1 MKDRNSFIWYS
12 QPGVDDKLEEI
23 SDGARTNDMIPGYGI
38 GFSTNECLPTENK
51 IRNIKM
57 KCQNAIE
64 SDHITIPEPTSLDGS
79 LNAIGYSNSSPTSCQ
94 RITNVQNKVFCQRKQ
109 LQEQNHIVSEM
120 QIRNFAVDPA
130 VGGLGWETNNNPR
143 SISSDKD
150 RCIHKGMLVHL
161 LIFTSKNGVHGAR

>member
-1 MKDRNSFIWYS
+1 MTPIVAFLRRIGIQLVIYLDDIFLLNETKEGLMKDRNSFIWYS

-38 GFSTNECLPTENK
+38 GFSRNECLPTENK

-130 VGGLGWETNNNPR
+130 VGGLG
-143 SISSDKD
+143 
-150 RCIHKGMLVHL
+150 
-161 LIFTSKNGVHGAR
+161 